1 MNDAERDALVR
12 SHLTM
17 VEWYVQDQGEFLG
30 TVGAISAA
38 HREVEAVQM
47 IDAVLGKCPEVGGN
61 T

>member
-38 HREVEAVQM
+38 HREVEAVQL
-47 IDAVLGKCPEVGGN
+47 IDAVLGKCPEA
-61 T
+61 TAK